1 MKTYKNTITATKE
14 SQSIDLTE
22 ERLPIICAKYHK
34 CGYHTYD

>member
-22 ERLPIICAKYHK
+22 ERTHYMCKLP
-34 CGYHTYD
+34 